1 MPEFLE
7 LLPPQIAIE
16 KLFYHLDRLEL
27 DQETIKTEKG
37 LNRVISKDIFSN
49 EDVPAF
55 TRSTVD
61 GFAVKSKD
69 TFGASDAVPAFF
81 EIIGEIRMG
90 QEASYQIQKGQA
102 CLIHTGGM
110 LPSGADA
117 VVMVENT
124 QYSNSEEIE
133 VYKSI
138 ASGENVIFKGEDV
151 KASSKVLDKGT
162 LLRSSEIGALMA
174 LGITEIKTFKLPQVG
189 IVSTGDE
196 VVNPEETLK
205 LGQVRDINSYTLSAI
220 IQKFGGISKR
230 YPIVR
235 DDKEKLI
242 NALKI
247 AHQENDLVMVT
258 AGSSASVRDFTA
270 DAINELGDPGV
281 LVHGLNVKPGK
292 PTILAFANNKPII
305 GLPGNPV
312 SAYVI
317 AHMLLTSIM
326 PKIRGDK
333 SRNKD
338 FIRGLITINLASI
351 AGRED
356 WIPVKILENS
366 KNGLPFV
373 EPIFYKS
380 NLIFTLINA
389 DGLAR
394 IDPDQT
400 GLDENSE
407 VEILLI

>member
-16 KLFYHLDRLEL
+16 KLFYYLDRLEL

-138 ASGENVIFKGEDV
+138 ASGENVILKGEDV

-162 LLRSSEIGALMA
+162 LLHEKMEML
-174 LGITEIKTFKLPQVG
+174 
-189 IVSTGDE
+189 
-196 VVNPEETLK
+196 TL
-205 LGQVRDINSYTLSAI
+205 
-220 IQKFGGISKR
+220 
-230 YPIVR
+230 
-235 DDKEKLI
+235 
-242 NALKI
+242 
-247 AHQENDLVMVT
+247 
-258 AGSSASVRDFTA
+258 
-270 DAINELGDPGV
+270 
-281 LVHGLNVKPGK
+281 
-292 PTILAFANNKPII
+292 
-305 GLPGNPV
+305 
-312 SAYVI
+312 
-317 AHMLLTSIM
+317 
-326 PKIRGDK
+326 
-333 SRNKD
+333 
-338 FIRGLITINLASI
+338 
-351 AGRED
+351 
-356 WIPVKILENS
+356 
-366 KNGLPFV
+366 
-373 EPIFYKS
+373 
-380 NLIFTLINA
+380 
-389 DGLAR
+389 
-394 IDPDQT
+394 
-400 GLDENSE
+400 
-407 VEILLI
+407 